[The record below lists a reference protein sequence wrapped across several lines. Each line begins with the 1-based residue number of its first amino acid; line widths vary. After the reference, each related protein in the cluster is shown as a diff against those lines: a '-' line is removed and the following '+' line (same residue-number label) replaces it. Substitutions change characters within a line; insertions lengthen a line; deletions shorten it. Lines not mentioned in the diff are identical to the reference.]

1 MSSPLGRYC
10 LIQPIRLRLI
20 GKILVVAAL
29 FVYLSMV
36 LLSSL
41 TVLQSCKD
49 SSTCFSAFIDGLNNL
64 TFSIL
69 LSGNWLA
76 FGLMGSLLVGCV
88 LIVYSHR
95 ATGLSVFL
103 GCVYP
108 WFSLLAVAFVFWVVT
123 YLVEIFDFGQ
133 GFNRALVLLVVLF
146 AIPALVRLVP
156 NNFHFST
163 PRRVR
168 FLLAL
173 LVIVFLTWHILMFYQ
188 NFLQPNLIDIATT
201 TLEAG
206 QVMLAGKNPYTIPLD
221 PQHGPYVYGPL
232 MAVVFLPLGQMWGAS
247 GVVATNLLLDIVASI
262 LIFFLGSR
270 SGKSSGGLYSA
281 LLYLI
286 TPFVTLEIFTMGST
300 DLAAVVPLLAALFL
314 IERKKGLTGLCVGLS
329 ISAKLA
335 PGAFLAVCCLPKS
348 SRRRYIG
355 GMIIGLLPT
364 IAFFAMSPVS
374 FGSNVIL
381 FPATREIDSTSWMYG
396 LTWSPEYRLVTPM
409 ALLITLL
416 IVGVYVWFRDASLRQ
431 RCGMAVAC
439 IVVAMLSGPVMHRNY
454 QLWWLPFFAVVVAA
468 AIFPKKHQC
477 PPLLNENTDQTIKH

>member
-1 MSSPLGRYC
+1 M
-10 LIQPIRLRLI
+10 IRFRLI

-36 LLSSL
+36 LVLSL
-41 TVLQSCKD
+41 AVLHSCNN
-49 SSTCFSAFIDGLNNL
+49 SSTCFSAFIDGLTNL

-69 LSGNWLA
+69 LSGNW
-76 FGLMGSLLVGCV
+76 FDFGFIGLMLVGFV
-88 LIVYSHR
+88 LIIYSYR
-95 ATGLSVFL
+95 TIGLPVAL
-103 GCVYP
+103 ERIYP
-108 WFSLLAVAFVFWVVT
+108 WFSLLAVLIVFWVVT

-133 GFNRALVLLVVLF
+133 GFNRALVLLAILF
-146 AIPALVRLVP
+146 AIPALVRVAP
-156 NNFHFST
+156 NNFRFPT
-163 PRRVR
+163 PRRAR
-168 FLLAL
+168 FLLAFL
-173 LVIVFLTWHILMFYQ
+173 IIVFLTWHILMFYQ

-232 MAVVFLPLGQMWGAS
+232 MIVVFLPLGQMWGAS
-247 GVVATNLLLDIVASI
+247 GVVATNLLLDMVASI
-262 LIFFLGSR
+262 LTFLLGSR

-300 DLAAVVPLLAALFL
+300 DLAAVVPLLAALLL
-314 IERKKGLTGLCVGLS
+314 IERRKGLTGLCVGLS

-335 PGAFLAVCCLPKS
+335 PGAFLALCCLPKS

-364 IAFFAMSPVS
+364 VAFFAMSPLS
-374 FGSNVIL
+374 FVSNVIL
-381 FPATREIDSTSWMYG
+381 FPATRGIDSTSWMYG
-396 LTWSPEYRLVTPM
+396 LTWSPEYRLVTPIV
-409 ALLITLL
+409 LLITLL

-439 IVVAMLSGPVMHRNY
+439 VVVAMLSGPVMHRNY
-454 QLWWLPFFAVVVAA
+454 QLWWLSFFALVVAA
-468 AIFPKKHQC
+468 AIFPKERQC
-477 PPLLNENTDQTIKH
+477 PPLQIENTDRTINH